1 VAKELNQQPRRSAVT
16 LDDVARTAGVS
27 PSTVSRTLN
36 GRSGKVSGA
45 TAARIRAVAQE
56 LGYTTNLAAQA
67 MAIGS
72 SPVVGF
78 VVDRIPEDYQ
88 NPVAV
93 GVFAAAARHDRLVVM
108 GETDGGDMTRA
119 RRLVNRLRGQRPQ
132 LILIAGSRPLDDPGM
147 DDLFAEL
154 ALYEADGGRVVL
166 IGQAGSQFDAVVVD
180 DFAAGHAMAGA
191 LAKLGYREFSV
202 FCDNGLRNTIGTRRR
217 DGFIA
222 GLAENGIEL
231 EPDRVI
237 VNEFSHDGGYR
248 SAGELLG
255 RRNGTQAVF
264 AVNDAVAIGALVRLR
279 EAGLRIGTDIAVAG
293 CDDVAA
299 LRDVDPPLTTVRL
312 PWKDVAE
319 KAFELAADVD
329 RTGPRTEVLRGY
341 PVMRASTPGL
351 E

>member
-1 VAKELNQQPRRSAVT
+1 MEPHQQAHRTAVT
-16 LDDVARTAGVS
+16 LDDVARAAGVS

-36 GRSGKVSGA
+36 GGRGKVSES
-45 TAARIRAVAQE
+45 TAAKIRAVAQE
-56 LGYTTNLAAQA
+56 LGYSTNLAAQA

-108 GETDGGDMTRA
+108 GETDNGDMTKA

-132 LILIAGSRPLDDPGM
+132 LILIAGSHPLDDPGM
-147 DDLFAEL
+147 EELFAEL
-154 ALYEADGGRVVL
+154 AQYEAEGGRVVL
-166 IGQAGSQFDAVVVD
+166 IGQAGTKFDAVVVD
-180 DFAAGHAMAGA
+180 DFAAGHDMAQA
-191 LAKLGYREFSV
+191 LVKIGYREFSI
-202 FCDNGLRNTIGTRRR
+202 FCDHGRGNTIGVRRKE
-217 DGFIA
+217 GFIA
-222 GLAENGIEL
+222 GLGEHGIEL
-231 EPDRVI
+231 DPDRVI
-237 VNEFSHDGGYR
+237 LNEFSHDGGYR

-255 RRNGTQAVF
+255 RRNGTEAVF
-264 AVNDAVAIGALVRLR
+264 AVNDAIAIGALVRLR
-279 EAGLRIGTDIAVAG
+279 ESGLRLGADIAVAG

-319 KAFELAADVD
+319 RAFELTADSD
-329 RTGPRTEVLRGY
+329 RSTPRTEVLRGY
-341 PVMRASTPGL
+341 PVIRASTPGVQR
-351 E
+351 